1 MITILAEKPSVAREI
16 ARIVGAMR
24 REEGY
29 FTGNGYYVTWALGH
43 LVQLA
48 MPDGYGVK
56 GFRRDS
62 LPVIPERFELIPR
75 QVKTDK
81 GCKADAA
88 AVKQIKVITKL
99 WNDSEGII
107 VATDCAREGELI
119 FRYLYAY
126 IGCTLPFQRLWISSL
141 TDAAIRKGLKKLK
154 DGREYDNLYQAA
166 KARSELLV
174 FSGGLGPTA
183 DDLTKETVA
192 RCFDDT
198 LYLEPSILENIQAYF
213 AATGRHM
220 PPHNE
225 KQAMVPEKGGW
236 FENHNGTAPAVWFQK
251 NGKRAVLL
259 PGPPSELKPLWTE
272 QVWPFLSDGTQRVL
286 HSLTLRITGIGES
299 HVEEQVGHL
308 FENENPTAAI
318 YAKTGEV
325 QIRITAR
332 AASHREGEAA
342 CRAYAEK
349 FRAILG
355 DVIYGEDANDLEH
368 TLVQTLTEKKLTVA
382 TAESCT
388 GGLVSQRITQ
398 VPGSSEVFGFGFC
411 TYANEAKHK
420 LLGVSEAT
428 LATVGAVSWQTA
440 AQMALGAAR
449 VSGADI
455 AVSLTGIAGP
465 GGGTAEKPVGL
476 VYVGAARGDEV
487 YVAKLLLGNRD
498 RQSIRIFY
506 KFIGE
511 TQADAI
517 RALPVDVSILKQS
530 ESLDNEPNSA

>member
-1 MITILAEKPSVAREI
+1 MENRPGADLQ
-16 ARIVGAMR
+16 IVGK
-24 REEGY
+24 RETKLKAEIICVGTELLLGDILNTNAQ
-29 FTGNGYYVTWALGH
+29 FLAKELAALGITVH
-43 LVQLA
+43 HQWVVGDNEGRLAQLVGEA
-48 MPDGYGVK
+48 M
-56 GFRRDS
+56 
-62 LPVIPERFELIPR
+62 ERS
-75 QVKTDK
+75 D
-81 GCKADAA
+81 
-88 AVKQIKVITKL
+88 
-99 WNDSEGII
+99 
-107 VATDCAREGELI
+107 
-119 FRYLYAY
+119 
-126 IGCTLPFQRLWISSL
+126 
-141 TDAAIRKGLKKLK
+141 
-154 DGREYDNLYQAA
+154 
-166 KARSELLV
+166 LLV

-198 LYLEPSILENIQAYF
+198 LQLEPSILEAIQAYF

-225 KQAMVPEKGGW
+225 KQAMVPQKGGW

-251 NGKRAVLL
+251 DAKRAVLL

-272 QVWPFLSDGTQRVL
+272 QVRPFLSDGQQRVL

-299 HVEEQVGHL
+299 HVEEKVGHL
-308 FENENPTAAI
+308 FESENPTAAI

-332 AASHREGEAA
+332 AASHEEGERA

-349 FRAILG
+349 FRAILE
-355 DVIYGEDANDLEH
+355 DVIYGEDASDLEH
-368 TLVQTLTEKKLTVA
+368 TLVQTLTEKGLTVA

-498 RQSIRIFY
+498 RQSIRIS
-506 KFIGE
+506 
-511 TQADAI
+511 AAN
-517 RALPVDVSILKQS
+517 RALDYARRLALRLPMPGADKLSAEELAQQKQ
-530 ESLDNEPNSA
+530 AMR

>member
-1 MITILAEKPSVAREI
+1 MENRPGADLQTVGKRETKLKAEIICVGTELLLGDILNTNAQFLAKELA
-16 ARIVGAMR
+16 
-24 REEGY
+24 
-29 FTGNGYYVTWALGH
+29 ALGITVH
-43 LVQLA
+43 HQWVVGDNEGRLAQLVGEA
-48 MPDGYGVK
+48 M
-56 GFRRDS
+56 
-62 LPVIPERFELIPR
+62 ERS
-75 QVKTDK
+75 D
-81 GCKADAA
+81 
-88 AVKQIKVITKL
+88 
-99 WNDSEGII
+99 
-107 VATDCAREGELI
+107 
-119 FRYLYAY
+119 
-126 IGCTLPFQRLWISSL
+126 
-141 TDAAIRKGLKKLK
+141 
-154 DGREYDNLYQAA
+154 
-166 KARSELLV
+166 LLV

-198 LYLEPSILENIQAYF
+198 LQLEPSILEAIQAYF

-225 KQAMVPEKGGW
+225 KQAMVPQKGGW

-251 NGKRAVLL
+251 DTKRAVLL

-272 QVWPFLSDGTQRVL
+272 QVRPFLSDGQQRVL

-299 HVEEQVGHL
+299 HVEEKVGHL

-332 AASHREGEAA
+332 AASHEEGERA

-355 DVIYGEDANDLEH
+355 DVIYGEDASDLEH
-368 TLVQTLTEKKLTVA
+368 TLVQTLTEKGLTVA

-440 AQMALGAAR
+440 AQMALGVAR

-465 GGGTAEKPVGL
+465 GGGTDEKPVGL

-498 RQSIRIFY
+498 RQSIRIS
-506 KFIGE
+506 
-511 TQADAI
+511 AAN
-517 RALPVDVSILKQS
+517 RALDYARRLALGLPMPGADKLSAEELAQQKQ
-530 ESLDNEPNSA
+530 AMR

>member
-1 MITILAEKPSVAREI
+1 MENRPGADLQ
-16 ARIVGAMR
+16 IVGK
-24 REEGY
+24 RETKLKAEIICVGTELLLGDILNTNAQ
-29 FTGNGYYVTWALGH
+29 FLAKELAALGITVH
-43 LVQLA
+43 HQWVVGDNEGRLAQLVGEA
-48 MPDGYGVK
+48 M
-56 GFRRDS
+56 
-62 LPVIPERFELIPR
+62 ERS
-75 QVKTDK
+75 D
-81 GCKADAA
+81 
-88 AVKQIKVITKL
+88 
-99 WNDSEGII
+99 
-107 VATDCAREGELI
+107 
-119 FRYLYAY
+119 
-126 IGCTLPFQRLWISSL
+126 
-141 TDAAIRKGLKKLK
+141 
-154 DGREYDNLYQAA
+154 
-166 KARSELLV
+166 LLV

-198 LYLEPSILENIQAYF
+198 LQLEPSILEAIQAYF

-225 KQAMVPEKGGW
+225 KQAMVPQKGGW

-251 NGKRAVLL
+251 DAKRAVLL

-272 QVWPFLSDGTQRVL
+272 QVRPFLSDGQQRVL

-299 HVEEQVGHL
+299 HVEEKVGHL
-308 FENENPTAAI
+308 FESENPTAAI

-332 AASHREGEAA
+332 AASHEEGERA

-355 DVIYGEDANDLEH
+355 DVIYGEDASDLEH
-368 TLVQTLTEKKLTVA
+368 TLVQTLTEKGLTVA

-428 LATVGAVSWQTA
+428 LATVGAVSRQTA

-498 RQSIRIFY
+498 RQSIRIS
-506 KFIGE
+506 
-511 TQADAI
+511 AAN
-517 RALPVDVSILKQS
+517 RALDYARRLALRLPMPGADKLSAEELAQQKQ
-530 ESLDNEPNSA
+530 AMR

>member
-1 MITILAEKPSVAREI
+1 MENRPGADLQTVGKRETKLKAEIICVGTELLLGDILNTNAQFLAKELA
-16 ARIVGAMR
+16 
-24 REEGY
+24 
-29 FTGNGYYVTWALGH
+29 ALGITVH
-43 LVQLA
+43 HQWVVGDNEGRLAQLVGEA
-48 MPDGYGVK
+48 M
-56 GFRRDS
+56 
-62 LPVIPERFELIPR
+62 ERS
-75 QVKTDK
+75 D
-81 GCKADAA
+81 
-88 AVKQIKVITKL
+88 
-99 WNDSEGII
+99 
-107 VATDCAREGELI
+107 
-119 FRYLYAY
+119 
-126 IGCTLPFQRLWISSL
+126 
-141 TDAAIRKGLKKLK
+141 
-154 DGREYDNLYQAA
+154 
-166 KARSELLV
+166 LLV

-198 LYLEPSILENIQAYF
+198 LQLEPSILEAIQAYF

-225 KQAMVPEKGGW
+225 KQAMVPQKGGW

-251 NGKRAVLL
+251 DAKRAVLL

-272 QVWPFLSDGTQRVL
+272 QVRPFLSDGQQRVL

-299 HVEEQVGHL
+299 HVEEKVGHL

-332 AASHREGEAA
+332 AASHEEGERA

-368 TLVQTLTEKKLTVA
+368 TLVQTLTEKGLTVA

-498 RQSIRIFY
+498 RQSIRIS
-506 KFIGE
+506 
-511 TQADAI
+511 AAN
-517 RALPVDVSILKQS
+517 RALDYARRLALRLPMPGADKLSAEELAQQKQ
-530 ESLDNEPNSA
+530 AMR

>member
-1 MITILAEKPSVAREI
+1 MENRPGADLQTVGKRETKLKAEIICVGTELLLGDILNTNAQFLAKELA
-16 ARIVGAMR
+16 
-24 REEGY
+24 
-29 FTGNGYYVTWALGH
+29 ALGITVH
-43 LVQLA
+43 HQWVVGDNEGRLAQLVGEA
-48 MPDGYGVK
+48 M
-56 GFRRDS
+56 
-62 LPVIPERFELIPR
+62 ERS
-75 QVKTDK
+75 D
-81 GCKADAA
+81 
-88 AVKQIKVITKL
+88 
-99 WNDSEGII
+99 
-107 VATDCAREGELI
+107 
-119 FRYLYAY
+119 
-126 IGCTLPFQRLWISSL
+126 
-141 TDAAIRKGLKKLK
+141 
-154 DGREYDNLYQAA
+154 
-166 KARSELLV
+166 LLV

-198 LYLEPSILENIQAYF
+198 LQLEPSILEAIQAYF

-225 KQAMVPEKGGW
+225 KQAMVPQKGGW

-251 NGKRAVLL
+251 DAKRAVLL

-272 QVWPFLSDGTQRVL
+272 QVRPFLSDGQQRVL

-299 HVEEQVGHL
+299 HVEEKVGHL
-308 FENENPTAAI
+308 FESENPTAAI

-332 AASHREGEAA
+332 AASHEEGERA

-355 DVIYGEDANDLEH
+355 DVIYGEDASDLEH
-368 TLVQTLTEKKLTVA
+368 TLVQTLTEKGLTVA

-420 LLGVSEAT
+420 LLGVSGAT
-428 LATVGAVSWQTA
+428 LATVGAVSRQTA

-498 RQSIRIFY
+498 RQSIRIS
-506 KFIGE
+506 
-511 TQADAI
+511 AAN
-517 RALPVDVSILKQS
+517 RALDYARRLALRLPMSGADKLSAEELAQQKQ
-530 ESLDNEPNSA
+530 AMR

>member
-1 MITILAEKPSVAREI
+1 MGKKEI
-16 ARIVGAMR
+16 
-24 REEGY
+24 
-29 FTGNGYYVTWALGH
+29 
-43 LVQLA
+43 
-48 MPDGYGVK
+48 
-56 GFRRDS
+56 
-62 LPVIPERFELIPR
+62 
-75 QVKTDK
+75 
-81 GCKADAA
+81 
-88 AVKQIKVITKL
+88 
-99 WNDSEGII
+99 
-107 VATDCAREGELI
+107 
-119 FRYLYAY
+119 
-126 IGCTLPFQRLWISSL
+126 
-141 TDAAIRKGLKKLK
+141 KLK
-154 DGREYDNLYQAA
+154 GEIICVGTELLLGDILNTNAQFLAKELASLGITVHHQWVVGDNESRLAQLIGQAME
-166 KARSELLV
+166 RSDLLV

-192 RCFDDT
+192 RCFADT
-198 LYLEPSILENIQAYF
+198 LHLEPSILETIRGYF
-213 AATGRHM
+213 ASTGRHM

-225 KQAMVPEKGGW
+225 KQAMVPTKGGW

-251 NGKRAVLL
+251 GEKRAVLL

-272 QVWPFLSDGTQRVL
+272 QVRPFLAGETRQVL

-299 HVEEQVGHL
+299 HVEEKVGHL

-332 AASHREGEAA
+332 AATRQEGEKA
-342 CRAYAEK
+342 CRDYAEK
-349 FRAILG
+349 FYQLLG

-368 TLVQTLTEKKLTVA
+368 TLVQTLTQKGLTVS

-398 VPGSSEVFGFGFC
+398 VPGASEVFGFGFC

-420 LLGVSEAT
+420 LLGVSEET

-440 AQMALGAAR
+440 AQMAMGAAR

-455 AVSLTGIAGP
+455 GISLTGIAGP

-476 VYVGAARGDEV
+476 VYVGAVRGSEV

-498 RQSIRIFY
+498 RQSVRIS
-506 KFIGE
+506 
-511 TQADAI
+511 AAN
-517 RALPVDVSILKQS
+517 RALDFARRLALGLPMPGAEKLSAEERAAMEQAMTT
-530 ESLDNEPNSA
+530 NS

>member
-1 MITILAEKPSVAREI
+1 MKAEIICVGTELLLGDILNTNAQFLAKELA
-16 ARIVGAMR
+16 
-24 REEGY
+24 
-29 FTGNGYYVTWALGH
+29 ALGITVH
-43 LVQLA
+43 HQWVVGDNEGRLAQLIDQA
-48 MPDGYGVK
+48 M
-56 GFRRDS
+56 
-62 LPVIPERFELIPR
+62 ERS
-75 QVKTDK
+75 D
-81 GCKADAA
+81 
-88 AVKQIKVITKL
+88 
-99 WNDSEGII
+99 
-107 VATDCAREGELI
+107 
-119 FRYLYAY
+119 
-126 IGCTLPFQRLWISSL
+126 
-141 TDAAIRKGLKKLK
+141 
-154 DGREYDNLYQAA
+154 
-166 KARSELLV
+166 LLV

-198 LYLEPSILENIQAYF
+198 LHLEPSILEGIRAYF

-220 PPHNE
+220 PPNNE
-225 KQAMVPEKGGW
+225 KQAMVPTKGGW
-236 FENHNGTAPAVWFQK
+236 FENHNGTAPAVWFRK
-251 NGKRAVLL
+251 GAKRAVLL

-272 QVWPFLSDGTQRVL
+272 QVGPFLADGRQVL

-299 HVEEQVGHL
+299 HVEEKVGHL

-332 AASHREGEAA
+332 AASHAEGEKA
-342 CRAYAEK
+342 CRAYAEH

-368 TLVQTLTEKKLTVA
+368 TLVQTLAEKGLTVA

-388 GGLVSQRITQ
+388 GGLVSQRITR
-398 VPGSSEVFGFGFC
+398 VSGSSEVFGFGFC

-420 LLGVSEAT
+420 LLGVSEKT

-440 AQMALGAAR
+440 AQMAMGAAR

-476 VYVGAARGDEV
+476 VYVGAVRGEDV

-498 RQSIRIFY
+498 RQSIRT
-506 KFIGE
+506 G
-511 TQADAI
+511 AAN
-517 RALPVDVSILKQS
+517 RALDFARRLALGLPMPGADKLTAEELAQQKQAMK
-530 ESLDNEPNSA
+530 E

>member
-1 MITILAEKPSVAREI
+1 MENRPGADLQTVGKRETKLKAEIICVGTELLLGDILNTNAQFLAKELA
-16 ARIVGAMR
+16 
-24 REEGY
+24 
-29 FTGNGYYVTWALGH
+29 ALGITVH
-43 LVQLA
+43 HQWVVGDNEGRLAQLVGEA
-48 MPDGYGVK
+48 M
-56 GFRRDS
+56 
-62 LPVIPERFELIPR
+62 ERS
-75 QVKTDK
+75 D
-81 GCKADAA
+81 
-88 AVKQIKVITKL
+88 
-99 WNDSEGII
+99 
-107 VATDCAREGELI
+107 
-119 FRYLYAY
+119 
-126 IGCTLPFQRLWISSL
+126 
-141 TDAAIRKGLKKLK
+141 
-154 DGREYDNLYQAA
+154 
-166 KARSELLV
+166 LLV

-198 LYLEPSILENIQAYF
+198 LQLEPSILEAIQAYF

-225 KQAMVPEKGGW
+225 KQAMVPQKGGW

-251 NGKRAVLL
+251 DAKRAVLL

-272 QVWPFLSDGTQRVL
+272 QVRPFLSDGQQRVL

-299 HVEEQVGHL
+299 HVEEKVGHL

-332 AASHREGEAA
+332 AASHEEGERA

-368 TLVQTLTEKKLTVA
+368 TLVQTLTEKGLTVA

-420 LLGVSEAT
+420 LLGVSGAT
-428 LATVGAVSWQTA
+428 LATVGAVSRQTA

-498 RQSIRIFY
+498 RQSIRIS
-506 KFIGE
+506 
-511 TQADAI
+511 AAN
-517 RALPVDVSILKQS
+517 RALDYARRLALRLPMPGADKLSAEELAQQKQ
-530 ESLDNEPNSA
+530 AMR

>member
-1 MITILAEKPSVAREI
+1 MENRPGADLQTVGKRETKLKAEIICVGTELLLGDILNTNAQFLAKELA
-16 ARIVGAMR
+16 
-24 REEGY
+24 
-29 FTGNGYYVTWALGH
+29 ALGITVH
-43 LVQLA
+43 HQWVVGDNEGRLAQLVGEA
-48 MPDGYGVK
+48 M
-56 GFRRDS
+56 
-62 LPVIPERFELIPR
+62 ERS
-75 QVKTDK
+75 D
-81 GCKADAA
+81 
-88 AVKQIKVITKL
+88 
-99 WNDSEGII
+99 
-107 VATDCAREGELI
+107 
-119 FRYLYAY
+119 
-126 IGCTLPFQRLWISSL
+126 
-141 TDAAIRKGLKKLK
+141 
-154 DGREYDNLYQAA
+154 
-166 KARSELLV
+166 LLV

-198 LYLEPSILENIQAYF
+198 LQLEPSILEAIQAYF

-225 KQAMVPEKGGW
+225 KQAMVPQKGGW
-236 FENHNGTAPAVWFQK
+236 FENHNGTAPVVWFQK
-251 NGKRAVLL
+251 DAKRAVLL

-272 QVWPFLSDGTQRVL
+272 QVRPFLSDGQQRVL

-299 HVEEQVGHL
+299 HVEEKVGHL

-332 AASHREGEAA
+332 AASHEEGERA

-368 TLVQTLTEKKLTVA
+368 TLVQTLTEKGLTVA

-428 LATVGAVSWQTA
+428 LATVGAVSRQTA

-465 GGGTAEKPVGL
+465 GGGTDEKPVGL

-498 RQSIRIFY
+498 RQSIRIS
-506 KFIGE
+506 
-511 TQADAI
+511 AAN
-517 RALPVDVSILKQS
+517 RALDYARRLALRLPMPGADKLSAEELAQQKQ
-530 ESLDNEPNSA
+530 AMR

>member
-1 MITILAEKPSVAREI
+1 MKAEIICVGTELLLGDILNTNAQFLAKELA
-16 ARIVGAMR
+16 
-24 REEGY
+24 
-29 FTGNGYYVTWALGH
+29 ALGITVH
-43 LVQLA
+43 HQWVVGDNEGRLAQLVGEA
-48 MPDGYGVK
+48 M
-56 GFRRDS
+56 
-62 LPVIPERFELIPR
+62 ERS
-75 QVKTDK
+75 D
-81 GCKADAA
+81 
-88 AVKQIKVITKL
+88 
-99 WNDSEGII
+99 
-107 VATDCAREGELI
+107 
-119 FRYLYAY
+119 
-126 IGCTLPFQRLWISSL
+126 
-141 TDAAIRKGLKKLK
+141 
-154 DGREYDNLYQAA
+154 
-166 KARSELLV
+166 LLV

-198 LYLEPSILENIQAYF
+198 LQLEPSILEAIQAYF

-225 KQAMVPEKGGW
+225 KQAMVPQKGGW
-236 FENHNGTAPAVWFQK
+236 FENHNGTAPVVWFQK
-251 NGKRAVLL
+251 DAKRAVLL

-272 QVWPFLSDGTQRVL
+272 QVRPFLSDGQQRVL

-299 HVEEQVGHL
+299 HVEEKVGHL

-332 AASHREGEAA
+332 AASHEEGERA

-368 TLVQTLTEKKLTVA
+368 TLVQTLTEKGLTVA

-428 LATVGAVSWQTA
+428 LATVGAVSRQTA

-465 GGGTAEKPVGL
+465 GGGTDEKPVGL

-498 RQSIRIFY
+498 RQSIRIS
-506 KFIGE
+506 
-511 TQADAI
+511 AAN
-517 RALPVDVSILKQS
+517 RALDYARRLALRLPMPGADKLSAEELAQQKQ
-530 ESLDNEPNSA
+530 AMR

>member
-1 MITILAEKPSVAREI
+1 MTAEIISVGTELLLGNILNTNAQFLSRELASLGITVQRQSTVGDNHDRLAEWV
-16 ARIVGAMR
+16 
-24 REEGY
+24 
-29 FTGNGYYVTWALGH
+29 
-43 LVQLA
+43 
-48 MPDGYGVK
+48 
-56 GFRRDS
+56 DS
-62 LPVIPERFELIPR
+62 
-75 QVKTDK
+75 
-81 GCKADAA
+81 
-88 AVKQIKVITKL
+88 
-99 WNDSEGII
+99 
-107 VATDCAREGELI
+107 
-119 FRYLYAY
+119 
-126 IGCTLPFQRLWISSL
+126 
-141 TDAAIRKGLKKLK
+141 
-154 DGREYDNLYQAA
+154 A
-166 KARSELLV
+166 KARADLLV
-174 FSGGLGPTA
+174 FTGGLGPTA

-198 LYLEPSILENIQAYF
+198 LQLEPSILEAIQAYF

-225 KQAMVPEKGGW
+225 KQAMVPQKGGW

-251 NGKRAVLL
+251 DAKRAVLL

-272 QVWPFLSDGTQRVL
+272 QVRPFLSDGQQRVL

-299 HVEEQVGHL
+299 HVEEKVGHL

-332 AASHREGEAA
+332 AASHEEGERA

-349 FRAILG
+349 FRAILE

-368 TLVQTLTEKKLTVA
+368 TLVQTLTEKGLTVA

-420 LLGVSEAT
+420 LLGVSGAT

-498 RQSIRIFY
+498 RQSIRIS
-506 KFIGE
+506 
-511 TQADAI
+511 AAN
-517 RALPVDVSILKQS
+517 RALDYARRLALRLPMPGADKLSAEELAQQKQ
-530 ESLDNEPNSA
+530 AMR